1 MVSLSRTTK
10 AWERHSF
17 SRMPLRTS
25 LLHGDAEENPVR
37 CCSDLG
43 DSRVYAFFYH

>member
-1 MVSLSRTTK
+1 MISLSRTTK
-10 AWERHSF
+10 TAERHSL

-25 LLHGDAEENPVR
+25 PLHGDAEENPVR

-43 DSRVYAFFYH
+43 DNCVYAFFYH